1 MEIQG
6 HQKTKTKMAV
16 VNPRI
21 SIIILNVNGQNTP
34 IKMQSIVGGWRGNTQ
49 LYATFRRPTSA
60 TKTNRLKVKGWKMIL

>member
-21 SIIILNVNGQNTP
+21 SITILNVNGQNTP
-34 IKMQSIVGGWRGNTQ
+34 IKMQSVVVGKKRPNYMLPSGEPSQ
-49 LYATFRRPTSA
+49 LQRQT
-60 TKTNRLKVKGWKMIL
+60 